1 MTRSRHILLQW
12 PAETRMQY
20 ARRGAAALACL
31 ILVMMLSACSGAQ
44 IGSAVA
50 TTTPSPTVDPIL
62 QQYAVAVH
70 TYYQSFSDAI
80 NDEDN
85 NCRLPKPT
93 PWATCQTLTAT
104 VLTTGHA
111 LLAQLPA
118 TPPPAQ
124 LQAVDFALKQAAQ
137 ASLAA
142 YTQRAPAVTAH
153 DGAGF
158 ENGNLSIGQAV
169 SQQCDPVNQFNDIA
183 PSGTHIEAPHG
194 QC

>member
-1 MTRSRHILLQW
+1 MTRYPCIVRMSK
-12 PAETRMQY
+12 TRM
-20 ARRGAAALACL
+20 RSRDRAAASLAGL
-31 ILVMMLSACSGAQ
+31 ILIVLLSACNGPQAAS
-44 IGSAVA
+44 SAPTAVPSA
-50 TTTPSPTVDPIL
+50 TIDPTL
-62 QQYAVAVH
+62 QRYAVAVH

-104 VLTTGHA
+104 VLSTGHA

-118 TPPPAQ
+118 TPPPAP
-124 LQAVDFALKQAAQ
+124 LQGVDTALKQAAQ
-137 ASLAA
+137 AALAA
-142 YTQRAPAVTAH
+142 YAQRAPAVTAR

-158 ENGNLSIGQAV
+158 ESGNLLIGQVV
-169 SQQCDPVNQFNDIA
+169 SQQCNPVNQFNDVA
-183 PSGTHIEAPHG
+183 PEGTHIEAPHG